1 MESPQVF
8 LVSSFELH
16 LHDFLLLQ
24 KTLEEELP
32 EHQRD
37 ALLFATS
44 SISLEIINKKKAAF
58 QSKIKYY
65 ATLSAAAG
73 GVPIPLL
80 PATIDLSMM
89 AAVVTEYVNGFGLD
103 KQSLERLAAN
113 TGVPYSDLCDVMKS
127 SLAKQEIDKGHIMK
141 VVTSFAQTAV
151 LQATGEAA
159 KWIPVFGIAAGMS
172 LSFCTTYIA
181 LNYFLDTLAE
191 DALKVFERAL
201 SVNK

>member
-1 MESPQVF
+1 M
-8 LVSSFELH
+8 SSFGPH
-16 LHDFLLLQ
+16 LYDFSLLQ
-24 KTLEEELP
+24 KTLDKELP

-58 QSKIKYY
+58 QSRIKYY
-65 ATLSAAAG
+65 AALSAAAG

-80 PATIDLSMM
+80 HATIDLSMM
-89 AAVVTEYVNGFGLD
+89 AAVVTEYVNVFGLD
-103 KQSLERLAAN
+103 KPSLERLGAN

-127 SLAKQEIDKGHIMK
+127 SLAKQEIDKGQIMK
-141 VVTSFAQTAV
+141 VLTSFAQTTV

-172 LSFCTTYIA
+172 LSFCTTYTA

-191 DALKVFERAL
+191 DALKVYERAL

>member
-1 MESPQVF
+1 M
-8 LVSSFELH
+8 SSFELRLYDFSL
-16 LHDFLLLQ
+16 LHE
-24 KTLEEELP
+24 TLEEDLP

-58 QSKIKYY
+58 QSRIKYN
-65 ATLSAAAG
+65 AFLSAAAG
-73 GVPIPLL
+73 GVPIPL
-80 PATIDLSMM
+80 PPETIDVSMM

-103 KQSLERLAAN
+103 KPSLERLAAN

-127 SLAKQEIDKGHIMK
+127 SLAKQEIDKGQIMK
-141 VVTSFAQTAV
+141 VVTSFAETAV

-159 KWIPVFGIAAGMS
+159 KWIPVFGIAAGIS
-172 LSFCTTYIA
+172 SSFCTTYTA